1 MFTDSQ
7 MKIETSFT
15 ILSDN
20 EKISTLTEVLADY
33 SYVIIESEQLF
44 TIGNEEQYLLAA
56 VRNNQTIKDWLEVS
70 NILPSEVIA
79 VQDIK
84 RENLSWLRPVII
96 KTQNE
101 FQGIV
106 TATARI
112 QALQKENKYLA
123 TYFET
128 LAETMNDA
136 VTAVDSDGTVFY
148 WNSVAEDTY
157 QITKAAIIGKKI
169 GEHFET
175 DSIQLHRI
183 LKEGNP
189 IRGTYHRPN
198 EHTHVLINASPVLVD
213 NKIIG
218 GISTEH
224 DITKLIHLN
233 QELDSTTSIYV
244 QKDEPFSSILSSSKE
259 VKRAVEMAQK
269 IASAEI
275 PVLISGETGTGKEQL
290 AQAIHYGGSKRKN
303 PFLSLNCSTVPKDL
317 VEMEL
322 FGYQKMTFNAGD
334 PGEIEGKIEQA
345 ESGTLFIEEVDK
357 MPLAV
362 QEKLLHYMTERSFTR
377 VGGEQQKKPAT
388 RLILSSTQ
396 PLGELVRKGE
406 FNEKLY
412 YQISVVHIEIP
423 PLRNRKEDIPHLVNS
438 FIKMYNEKY
447 QKNII
452 KINEQAMHIVCSYD
466 WPGNIKE
473 LKNVIEHSVLVCE
486 GNRELTLEHIPAEI
500 VEKYKVSIRGE
511 RGNREDNEMERIEE
525 ALKKTYGNKSAAA
538 TLLGISRGTLYN
550 KIKEFGLK

>member
-15 ILSDN
+15 ILSDD

-70 NILPSEVIA
+70 NILPSEVITI
-79 VQDIK
+79 QDIK
-84 RENLSWLRPVII
+84 KDNLSWLRPVII

>member
-303 PFLSLNCSTVPKDL
+303 QFLSLNCSTVPKDL

-334 PGEIEGKIEQA
+334 PEEIEGKIEQA

>member
-1 MFTDSQ
+1 

-303 PFLSLNCSTVPKDL
+303 QFLSLNCSTVPKDL

-334 PGEIEGKIEQA
+334 PEEIEGKIEQA

>member
-1 MFTDSQ
+1 
-7 MKIETSFT
+7 
-15 ILSDN
+15 
-20 EKISTLTEVLADY
+20 
-33 SYVIIESEQLF
+33 
-44 TIGNEEQYLLAA
+44 
-56 VRNNQTIKDWLEVS
+56 
-70 NILPSEVIA
+70 
-79 VQDIK
+79 
-84 RENLSWLRPVII
+84 
-96 KTQNE
+96 
-101 FQGIV
+101 
-106 TATARI
+106 
-112 QALQKENKYLA
+112 
-123 TYFET
+123 
-128 LAETMNDA
+128 MNDA

-303 PFLSLNCSTVPKDL
+303 QFLSLNCSTVPKDL

-334 PGEIEGKIEQA
+334 PEEIEGKIEQA

>member
-334 PGEIEGKIEQA
+334 PEEIEGKIEQA

>member
-486 GNRELTLEHIPAEI
+486 GNRELTLEHIPTEI

>member
-106 TATARI
+106 TAAARI

-189 IRGTYHRPN
+189 IRGTYHHPN

-303 PFLSLNCSTVPKDL
+303 QFLSLNCSTVPKDL

-334 PGEIEGKIEQA
+334 PEEIEGKIEQA